1 MRLDGAMIAVLAF
14 GVAGGA
20 AFAGPTRS
28 VWNGVYTDAQ
38 SKRGKVEYDA
48 VCAECHGPTLTGGDN
63 VPDLSGDAFL
73 ANWDG
78 LSAQD
83 LFNRIRTTMPASKPG
98 TLSDAVTVEVMAYM
112 FQVNRFPAGDTELP
126 KDPGILK
133 EIAITKTAP

>member
-1 MRLDGAMIAVLAF
+1 MVVILAL
-14 GVAGGA
+14 GLSGGA
-20 AFAGPTRS
+20 LSAGPPRS
-28 VWNGVYTDAQ
+28 VWKGVYTDTQ

-98 TLSDAVTVEVMAYM
+98 TLSDSATVEVMAYM

-126 KDPGILK
+126 EDPGTLRQ
-133 EIAITKTAP
+133 IAITKTAP